1 MRGGSGGRA
10 DVFGLRARATTL
22 PARRPETAKPLRGK
36 RMEFGGNKRAGE
48 GTHQAT
54 GVGARRATF
63 LRMNLSCRK
72 VRVPW
77 VRPADARLIAS
88 ILVND
93 TPHATLRRCP
103 STHRCRIASCHWAAV
118 ASRSAPPVVD
128 VSGWISMNS
137 RRNPRFHRR
146 RTPCARTNRSRGAR
160 GSHFVRD
167 VTRVGYRRLML
178 IWHFVRKNYWWP
190 TPNRAQSHKKKADE
204 IRKRRKLWT
213 AAPHAPR
220 FAARARAACAG
231 FARALVFPSITP
243 FRADSLDAAH
253 APPRSERAR
262 PSRRRTYRVS
272 PDVSSRPSV
281 QEFSAFACTRVAE
294 RRRVRFHAGDRLGLR

>member
-1 MRGGSGGRA
+1 MRVRRASEGRWKTNRGMDRTRDA
-10 DVFGLRARATTL
+10 RREWRTRGRVRPRARATTL

-36 RMEFGGNKRAGE
+36 RLEFGGNKRAGE

-63 LRMNLSCRK
+63 LRMNLNCRE

-167 VTRVGYRRLML
+167 VARG
-178 IWHFVRKNYWWP
+178 IS
-190 TPNRAQSHKKKADE
+190 QAD
-204 IRKRRKLWT
+204 
-213 AAPHAPR
+213 A
-220 FAARARAACAG
+220 
-231 FARALVFPSITP
+231 
-243 FRADSLDAAH
+243 
-253 APPRSERAR
+253 
-262 PSRRRTYRVS
+262 
-272 PDVSSRPSV
+272 
-281 QEFSAFACTRVAE
+281 
-294 RRRVRFHAGDRLGLR
+294 